1 MASFAKRPS
10 NLDTILAI
18 RSKKDLTLKPNK
30 YLKDTTKL
38 RYYQIIGCLH
48 FLLLSRFILGDSA
61 GLGKSLMTIAG
72 YVFSLMKN
80 PNLKLLVI
88 TQKSARYQWKE
99 EFEKFTDNIS
109 AHVVENRWGKVVDKD
124 IYGPPKEL
132 RKKGYK
138 VEVLEGLD
146 ARIAQY
152 QTINTDALIV
162 NWYAVQNEA
171 KILCQNRLPEYM
183 VVFDEIQ
190 EIKNDKTVAYLGAE
204 YLIKH
209 SQKAAGLS
217 ATIIKNRLEEAYNI
231 FEAIVP
237 GIFGGKEKFLSH
249 YTNRKKIPIR
259 RGGKTRF
266 LKKIVSYKNLH
277 DFKDAILP
285 YFLIRRTSEV
295 ASELPDLIAKRIL
308 LDMDDDQHGLYKEA
322 LAGDVYRRV
331 IKKRYFEFKEL
342 LEAKDQHS
350 DKELEKLEKLETQYE
365 ESTMED
371 CMWKNKAA
379 SLTYC
384 QMIANG
390 PQWLDEDEK
399 GSSVKEEEFE
409 RIFEQELCT
418 EKVIV
423 FTRFASGIPRL
434 EKILKKLGLK
444 SEKVTGKMS
453 QKQRD
458 HARHSFQNDP
468 DVTAI
473 LITYAG
479 SAAINLQSAN
489 VLLFYDTPW
498 SYGDLYQ
505 TIGRAQR
512 IGSIHE
518 HIYVIHFVAKGT
530 IDEHVLNVLR
540 EKKKLINDVMGDIAE
555 GSLEFD
561 KDKELFV
568 EEESDIDAL
577 FDAVFVNKE
586 EEK

>member
-18 RSKKDLTLKPNK
+18 RSKKDLKLKPNK
-30 YLKDTTKL
+30 YLKDTTEL
-38 RYYQIIGCLH
+38 RYYQIVGCLH

-61 GLGKSLMTIAG
+61 GLGKTLQSISG
-72 YVFSLMKN
+72 YVFSLIRH
-80 PNLKLLVI
+80 PGLKLLIV

-99 EFEKFTDNIS
+99 EFDKFTQGITS
-109 AHVVENRWGKVVDKD
+109 HVVQNTWGKVVGDD
-124 IYGPPKEL
+124 IFGEPKEL

-138 VEVLEGLD
+138 VETLTGLD

-152 QTINTDALIV
+152 QTIDTDVLIV

-171 KILCQNRLPEYM
+171 KILCENRLPDYM
-183 VVFDEIQ
+183 VIFDEIQ
-190 EIKNDKTVAYLGAE
+190 EIKNNETVAYLGAQ
-204 YLIKH
+204 YLVKH
-209 SQKAAGLS
+209 SVKAAGLS

-231 FEAIVP
+231 FEAIIP
-237 GIFGGKEKFLSH
+237 GIFGGKQKFLKH
-249 YTNRKKIPIR
+249 YTNQKKIKMR
-259 RGGKTRF
+259 RGGRTRF
-266 LKKIVSYKNLH
+266 INKIASYKNLG
-277 DFKDAILP
+277 DFKEVIRP

-295 ASELPDLIAKRIL
+295 ASELPSLISKRVL
-308 LDMDDDQHGLYKEA
+308 LDMDEDQFSLYKEA
-322 LAGDVYRRV
+322 LAGDVYRRIV
-331 IKKRYFEFKEL
+331 KKRYFEFKEL
-342 LEAKDQHS
+342 VESKEQPT
-350 DKELEKLEKLETQYE
+350 DKELEKLEKLETQYD

-384 QMIANG
+384 QMISNG

-399 GSSVKEEEFE
+399 GSSVKEEEFK
-409 RIFEQELCT
+409 RIFEQELCA

-423 FTRFASGIPRL
+423 FTRFESGVKRL
-434 EKILKKLGLK
+434 EKILENLGLK
-444 SEKVTGKMS
+444 SVKVTGTMN
-453 QKQRD
+453 QKKRD
-458 HARHSFQNDP
+458 AARHAFQNDD

-473 LITYAG
+473 IITSAG
-479 SAAINLQSAN
+479 SAAINLQKAN

-512 IGSIHE
+512 IGSMHE
-518 HIYVIHFVAKGT
+518 HVYVLHFVAKGT
-530 IDEHVLNVLR
+530 IDEHVLNVLKD
-540 EKKKLINDVMGDIAE
+540 KKKLINEVMGDIAE

-561 KDKELFV
+561 KNKELFV

-577 FDAVFVNKE
+577 FDAVFDYQ